1 MRDTVKTEEYFR
13 ERFTKD
19 SENLKEQLQDYHND
33 IEIGPHPEKF
43 NIESY
48 KHFVYIDAF
57 LKFNSGYSLG
67 LDMQDLLPEV
77 HIMVRNLIDIQ
88 KMRNVGYS
96 EMEDILYFIILF
108 NLSEYLDE
116 YKELLKKSTMRDFYL
131 DSLMQTLDSSWQIR
145 TEKLWCP
152 KYSNALYEVVL
163 LSKENKA
170 AAVERLKRY
179 LKKQWIHTKTDG
191 LITKFDLKKDRYRG
205 YWCIASAALVKALGL
220 DDTELHDCK
229 YYPRDMAHFC

>member
-13 ERFTKD
+13 ERFNED
-19 SENLKEQLQDYHND
+19 AEDLKEELQRYHNNPD
-33 IEIGPHPEKF
+33 K
-43 NIESY
+43 Y
-48 KHFVYIDAF
+48 FVYLDAF
-57 LKFNSGYSLG
+57 KKFNSGYSLG
-67 LDMQDLLPEV
+67 LSMEELLPEV
-77 HIMVRNLIDIQ
+77 HLIVRNLIDVE
-88 KMRNVGYS
+88 KEKESGYGN
-96 EMEDILYFIILF
+96 METILYFIILF

-116 YKELLKKSTMRDFYL
+116 YKELLKRSTMQDFYL
-131 DSLMQTLDSSWQIR
+131 DFLMQTLDSSWQIR
-145 TEKLWCP
+145 TEKLRCP
-152 KYSNALYEVVL
+152 KYSNAVYEVVL

-179 LKKQWIHTKTDG
+179 LKRQWLHTMTDG
-191 LITKFDLKKDRYRG
+191 PITKFDLKKGRYRG